1 MKKQTIMIFLGSV
14 LLLSGCGASGPI
26 MQPTE
31 NQTTVA
37 AQTIQTTAAATTAAA
52 TSAAATTAA
61 ATTVAAEPTLPPNTS
76 GKVEIRTISGALTTP
91 FNSYL
96 ITSAEG
102 ETAVIDPLMMPS
114 KKKLNIDPV
123 IIASTHNHDD
133 HNDQAFTNSY
143 DCEKIIRK
151 LADVEVGGFHVY
163 TIESSHSNDVI
174 NSSGGNTLIVFEVNG
189 LRIVHMGDIGQT
201 SLTEE
206 QLELIGPIDIAFM
219 QFENTYSYMT
229 LDNEKGFTLIE
240 QLNPKIIIPTHYTE
254 NSIPVL
260 VEKYGEIQYFDDL
273 LAVSTDDLPQDTMNV
288 YIIRNNYLFD

>member
-1 MKKQTIMIFLGSV
+1 MKKRTIMIFLCSV
-14 LLLSGCGASGPI
+14 LLLSGCASSDPVI
-26 MQPTE
+26 QPTE
-31 NQTTVA
+31 NQTTMA
-37 AQTIQTTAAATTAAA
+37 AQAMQTTAATSTESETT
-52 TSAAATTAA
+52 
-61 ATTVAAEPTLPPNTS
+61 ATTVATEPTLPPNTS
-76 GKVEIRTISGALTTP
+76 GKVEIRTISGAMTTP

-102 ETAVIDPLMMPS
+102 ETAVIDPCMMPA

-123 IIASTHNHDD
+123 IIASTHRHDD
-133 HNDQAFTNSY
+133 HNDQNFTNSY

-163 TIESSHSNDVI
+163 TVESAHSSDVI
-174 NSSGGNTLIVFEVNG
+174 NSSGGNTMIVFEVNG

-201 SLTEE
+201 TLTEE
-206 QLELIGPIDIAFM
+206 QLEQLGTIDIAFM
-219 QFENTYSYMT
+219 QFENSYSYMD
-229 LDNEKGFTLIE
+229 LKNEKGFTLIE

-260 VEKYGEIQYFDDL
+260 AEKYGEIQYFDDL
-273 LAVSTDDLPQDTMNV
+273 LAISTEDLPKDTMNV